1 MLADHVRASGV
12 VIFETIVKIH
22 SQGTSVLLVEQNAA
36 QALSIAN
43 RGYVIQSGGV
53 IMSDDAKLLAQNEDV
68 RRAYLGEI

>member
-1 MLADHVRASGV
+1 MGLAPNLVEL
-12 VIFETIVKIH
+12 IFEKVVEIH

-43 RGYVIQSGGV
+43 RGYVIQSGQV
-53 IMSDDAKLLAQNEDV
+53 IMADDAKLLAQNEDV